1 MLQRLSCISFLFK
14 PPCSKLTIDKTWG
27 IEVFIMERSIGAL
40 TYFITVLLLGRFH
53 LRLSIII
60 NNPYSDRQRC
70 NYIDL
75 NSLEVSND
83 IEKWTV
89 QVKLK

>member
-1 MLQRLSCISFLFK
+1 MLQRFSCISFLFK
-14 PPCSKLTIDKTWG
+14 PPCSKLKIDKSGW

-53 LRLSIII
+53 LGLLIII
-60 NNPYSDRQRC
+60 NNTYSDRQRC

-75 NSLEVSND
+75 NSLEVWNN

-89 QVKLK
+89 